1 MFEIPNIELTVK
13 VSKILNRNKDQ
24 FKEYQKSDGRFDFN
38 LLIGMVLGGICNF
51 ADKAL
56 INTLIKTFVSAF
68 DDKQLS
74 DFANVMMELNNH
86 LIDVLDSDPNK
97 LCVLEDNKWVLVK
110 HATPDSL
117 YSLWEGFF
125 AVIKTEFEQKWNEIN
140 SLQTNEIAALAI
152 KDYIAMAEIMDVAT
166 LNITQ
171 INSMKHDFAKYA
183 QHFNELRKLLY
194 SVNAQTASATKH

>member
-1 MFEIPNIELTVK
+1 M
-13 VSKILNRNKDQ
+13 
-24 FKEYQKSDGRFDFN
+24 GFDFN

-97 LCVLEDNKWVLVK
+97 LCVLEDNKWVLI
-110 HATPDSL
+110 S
-117 YSLWEGFF
+117 
-125 AVIKTEFEQKWNEIN
+125 
-140 SLQTNEIAALAI
+140 
-152 KDYIAMAEIMDVAT
+152 
-166 LNITQ
+166 
-171 INSMKHDFAKYA
+171 
-183 QHFNELRKLLY
+183 
-194 SVNAQTASATKH
+194 